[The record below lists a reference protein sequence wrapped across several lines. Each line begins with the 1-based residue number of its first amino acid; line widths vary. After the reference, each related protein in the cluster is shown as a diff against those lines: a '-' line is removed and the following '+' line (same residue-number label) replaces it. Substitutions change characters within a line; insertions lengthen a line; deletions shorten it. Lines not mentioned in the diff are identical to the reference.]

1 MQRFQFLVPTLFENN
16 FHNWELGG
24 LSLISQVPHFLKVCC
39 SCCRRHRCNFFGSAA
54 AESASEG
61 MLEPKD
67 DEGNP
72 ASFLESHQNISLPL
86 GQWLNSE
93 LFG

>member
-24 LSLISQVPHFLKVCC
+24 LSLISQVPHFLKGCC
-39 SCCRRHRCNFFGSAA
+39 SCCRPHRCNFFGSAA